1 MTLTLSTRARRS
13 LLLVSV
19 AVLIFLAYFSV
30 REALA
35 AHAVQLNSRSG
46 YEKAVRLEPGN
57 ARYWYLLGRFYQNDF
72 DQPDPNAAL
81 HAFLVSRS
89 LDPLSA
95 DTLLDLA
102 TNYDDAGKAPEA
114 RAAYLEAKRVYPLS
128 AEVLWRYGNFLLRQN
143 EIDSAFSEIRR
154 AVELDPKRGAEAFS
168 RCRRVVADPNE
179 VLDKA
184 IPPIFESY
192 MEILFD
198 LAKENQ
204 PGLILEAWS
213 RANALPGLVRPQEIA
228 VVADSLVQNDRGE
241 DAALFWQQAAQKLP
255 NPIPPDAS
263 GSVLW
268 DGGFESGYSYGGLGW
283 QFEPQIQSVQVA
295 LDKQEKHS
303 GEQSLRLMFTGRTN
317 ISFTGV
323 CHWVPVVPGR
333 AYQFSG
339 WVKTKSLT
347 TEQGVRF
354 SLFSFVNGKGSAV
367 YSAELHGD
375 QPWTNITL
383 PWTAPPLG
391 SRFVRACVVR
401 SPSELADGDI
411 QGTAWIDDVSLI
423 PIIPERKAR

>member
-1 MTLTLSTRARRS
+1 MTFTLSTRASRG
-13 LLLVSV
+13 LVFIAL
-19 AVLIFLAYFSV
+19 AVFIFLAYFSI
-30 REALA
+30 RAALA
-35 AHAVQLNSRSG
+35 AHAVGLNSRSG
-46 YEKAVRLEPGN
+46 YERAVRLEPGN

-72 DQPDPNAAL
+72 DQPDASAAL

-89 LDPLSA
+89 LDHLSA

-102 TNYDDAGKAPEA
+102 TNYDEAGKVPEA

-179 VLDKA
+179 VLSKA

-192 MEILFD
+192 MGILFD
-198 LAKENQ
+198 LAREKQ
-204 PGLILEAWS
+204 AGLILEVWS
-213 RANALPGLVRPQEIA
+213 RASALPGLVRPEEIA
-228 VVADSLVQNDRGE
+228 VVADVLVQSDRGG
-241 DAALFWQQAAQKLP
+241 DAALFWQQAAQKLLD
-255 NPIPPDAS
+255 PIPQDTS

-268 DGGFESGYSYGGLGW
+268 DGSFESGFSNGGLGW

-317 ISFTGV
+317 VNFTGV
-323 CHWVPVVPGR
+323 CHWVPVAPGS
-333 AYQFSG
+333 AYQFSA
-339 WVKTKSLT
+339 WVKAKSLT

-354 SLFSFVNGKGSAV
+354 SLFSIVNGKGSAA

-383 PWTAPPLG
+383 SWTAPLG
-391 SRFVRACVVR
+391 PHFVRVCAAR
-401 SPSELADGDI
+401 FPSEQADGDI
-411 QGTAWIDDVSLI
+411 QGTAWIDDVSLT
-423 PIIPERKAR
+423 PLTPERKAR